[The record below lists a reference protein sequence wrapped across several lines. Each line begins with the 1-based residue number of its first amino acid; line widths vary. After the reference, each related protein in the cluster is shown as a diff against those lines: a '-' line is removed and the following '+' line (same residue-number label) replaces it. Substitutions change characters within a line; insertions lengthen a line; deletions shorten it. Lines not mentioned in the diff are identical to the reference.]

1 MQINEIPAFLL
12 KFLVLFLKLQVIFF
26 WFFFIQFIELL
37 LRFSHIFNEF
47 SIVDI
52 GDVKFDSFGISLK
65 FIDKLIKLLICVN
78 LKFKLLI
85 VSVYQNKLFR

>member
-1 MQINEIPAFLL
+1 MQIDEIPAFLL
-12 KFLVLFLKLQVIFF
+12 KFLVLFLKLQVILF

-52 GDVKFDSFGISLK
+52 GDVKFDSFGIGLK
-65 FIDKLIKLLICVN
+65 VIDKLIKLLICVN